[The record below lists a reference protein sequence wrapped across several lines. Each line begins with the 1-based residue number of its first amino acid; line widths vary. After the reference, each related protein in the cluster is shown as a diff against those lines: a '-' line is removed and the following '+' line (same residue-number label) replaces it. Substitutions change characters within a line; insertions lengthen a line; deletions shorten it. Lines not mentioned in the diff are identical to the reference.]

1 MTEEEI
7 KVLDAGPGY
16 LQRSGCCHAPKL
28 FLRQICALFFL
39 SVYTG
44 YLSYYQALFCKMGI

>member
-16 LQRSGCCHAPKL
+16 LQCSGCCHAPKL